1 MRLIAHQGRLGC
13 FNFCRPH
20 GKITSTLTC
29 QKTLTRKSRLA
40 CAMCTSVTK
49 LLAGRGNFGKS
60 RLALTCTE
68 VGIDDYITVWPAVT
82 R

>member
-1 MRLIAHQGRLGC
+1 LGC

-29 QKTLTRKSRLA
+29 PKTLTRKSRQV
-40 CAMCTSVTK
+40 CAMCTNAIPHP
-49 LLAGRGNFGKS
+49 AGRGNFGKN
-60 RLALTCTE
+60 RLGLTYTE
-68 VGIDDYITVWPAVT
+68 VGIDEYNITIWPAVT